1 MITIHSILGPSQVLF
16 WITLQKLKSGNPE
29 LLSYPPSP
37 LLCHKKF
44 LSICTAIIYRICI
57 TLGLLE
63 LENELL
69 SCISQLNNLVWVIFI
84 CTCGVQNHTDG
95 QLIGAYDHIE
105 DCDLDDRIIYIL
117 GKKTSHTWI
126 TLVLINFVWAMLS
139 TWFLSSMKFPL
150 SC

>member
-1 MITIHSILGPSQVLF
+1 MHYTV
-16 WITLQKLKSGNPE
+16 
-29 LLSYPPSP
+29 
-37 LLCHKKF
+37 
-44 LSICTAIIYRICI
+44 
-57 TLGLLE
+57 LGLLE

-117 GKKTSHTWI
+117 GKKTSHT
-126 TLVLINFVWAMLS
+126 
-139 TWFLSSMKFPL
+139 
-150 SC
+150 